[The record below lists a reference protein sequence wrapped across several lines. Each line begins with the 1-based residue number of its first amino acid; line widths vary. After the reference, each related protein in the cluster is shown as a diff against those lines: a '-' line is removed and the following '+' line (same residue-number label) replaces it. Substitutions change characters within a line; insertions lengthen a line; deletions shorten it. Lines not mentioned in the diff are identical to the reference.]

1 MPNLTFY
8 LLSPVYRKAQY
19 WGHFSSLYTSMT
31 LLLLFPKGAKLICLQ
46 MTLLFTESTR
56 VRLIRLCYKR
66 TFAIAFSL
74 HVKQLSLNED
84 KCCYLFIS
92 RKRSQSIQP
101 PSLTVDSNPL
111 KQVQSYKYLGVLI
124 TVDLTWSAHLQVIST
139 KTRKLLGMIYRR
151 FYSNSTSSTMFK
163 LYKSFIRPII

>member
-1 MPNLTFY
+1 MKHLRYSYTEYVRTIAIHTHNTYAVQLYACRKMINLTY
-8 LLSPVYRKAQY
+8 GGGEVTYSVNTVSGNGELVYSDIPPQTPLSAM
-19 WGHFSSLYTSMT
+19 GS
-31 LLLLFPKGAKLICLQ
+31 GD
-46 MTLLFTESTR
+46 E
-56 VRLIRLCYKR
+56 
-66 TFAIAFSL
+66 
-74 HVKQLSLNED
+74 
-84 KCCYLFIS
+84 CCYLFIS

-139 KTRKLLGMIYRR
+139 KTRKLLGIIYRR